1 MAVANIVEVV
11 KVEKNKRGKGDYLE
25 LVYKHLKGNYA
36 GQEWKIGNFT
46 TALSEPVRALLLS
59 SKAGDQVELETKK
72 EGGFWN
78 LASVT
83 KAKEILPTLVNPN
96 VRLGGNPN
104 IVVATVTKP
113 TYDQT
118 GVKVGASR
126 NQAIAFLAATKGTK
140 FTLDDVD
147 KVAYEIVDR
156 QARQEDNVRLGVN
169 PNSAPDSLSK
179 SKDETLEDL
188 DDDLEY

>member
-1 MAVANIVEVV
+1 MAIANIVEVV

-25 LVYKHLKGNYA
+25 LIYKHLKGNFA
-36 GQEWKIGNFT
+36 GQEWKIGNFV

-59 SKAGDQVELETKK
+59 SQPGDQVELETKK

-78 LASVT
+78 LASVS
-83 KAKEILPTLVNPN
+83 KAKEIMAVPANVPAGATL
-96 VRLGGNPN
+96 
-104 IVVATVTKP
+104 TKP

-156 QARQEDNVRLGVN
+156 QAKQEDNVRLGVN
-169 PNSAPDSLSK
+169 PNSEPDSLVK
-179 SKDETLEDL
+179 SREEVLDDS